1 MLNKTLLWGLI
12 LSLIMIVLLT
22 PLSMLILS
30 RTECREGLEVIAEE
44 LNLTSTTLYRAPLH
58 DYITPGV
65 ENEYLTTVIAGII
78 GVLIVI
84 ILTSVVL
91 KLLTVR
97 RSEGL

>member
-1 MLNKTLLWGLI
+1 MLSKTLLWGLI
-12 LSLIMIVLLT
+12 LSLIMIVLLA

-30 RTECREGLEVIAEE
+30 RTECREGLEIIAEE
-44 LNLTSTTLYRAPLH
+44 LNLTSITLYRAPLH
-58 DYITPGV
+58 DYSTPGV

-84 ILTSVVL
+84 VLTSVVL

-97 RSEGL
+97 RSKGL

>member
-1 MLNKTLLWGLI
+1 MLSKTLLWGLI
-12 LSLIMIVLLT
+12 LSLIMVVLLT

-30 RTECREGLEVIAEE
+30 KTEYKEGLEIIAEK
-44 LNLTSTTLYRAPLH
+44 LNLTTIMLYRAPLH

-78 GVLIVI
+78 GVLIMIV
-84 ILTSVVL
+84 LTSVVL

>member
-1 MLNKTLLWGLI
+1 MLSKTLLWGLI
-12 LSLIMIVLLT
+12 LSLIMVVLLA
-22 PLSMLILS
+22 PLSMLMLS
-30 RTECREGLEVIAEE
+30 KTEYKEGLEIIAEE
-44 LNLTSTTLYRAPLH
+44 LNLTSIMLYRAPLH

-84 ILTSVVL
+84 VLTSVVL

>member
-1 MLNKTLLWGLI
+1 MLSKTLLWGLT
-12 LSLIMIVLLT
+12 LSLIMVVFLT

-30 RTECREGLEVIAEE
+30 KTEFKEGLEIIAEQ
-44 LNLTSTTLYRAPLH
+44 LNLTSITLYRAPLH

-65 ENEYLTTVIAGII
+65 ENEYLTTIIAGII